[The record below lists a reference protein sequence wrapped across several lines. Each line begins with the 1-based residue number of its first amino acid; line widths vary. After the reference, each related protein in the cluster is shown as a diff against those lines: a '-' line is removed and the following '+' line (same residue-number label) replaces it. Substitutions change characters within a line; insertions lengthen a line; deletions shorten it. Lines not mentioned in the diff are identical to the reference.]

1 MVKFIQNLSIYVRR
15 GVHRL
20 IILLPQRLR
29 TSLSKSESLTRVFV
43 FFDDARYKSIK
54 SDISGK
60 NLSSPDESAC
70 ASETIYEYAYIKPQ
84 YTDETEAEI
93 AQLPNKPK
101 ISIIMPVFNV
111 DPNWLELAIKSV
123 ENQWYKEWE
132 LCIVNDNS
140 SNLLTLKFLNSIR
153 NPKIKVNCL
162 SKNQGISAASNEALC
177 MATGDY
183 IALMD
188 HDDELTPDAL
198 FEVVKAINETGA
210 EFIYSDED
218 KLEMDGSFCEPHLK
232 PDYSPDMFLS
242 QNYLSHLGVINKS
255 LVDRVGGFTAGL
267 EGAQD
272 YDLYLKVLEHT
283 GKIVHI
289 PKVLYHWRKIPGST
303 ASVFDDKSYAQDA
316 GAMALTRALQRRQLD
331 AKVLGGKYPGTY
343 RVEYAIN
350 HQPLISIIIPFKDK
364 PDLLKICIESILEK
378 SSYSNFEIIGISNN
392 STEPETFA
400 EIQRL
405 AALDKRIFFFEHNVP
420 FNFSEINN
428 YAVLNHANGEHVL
441 LLNNDIEILNET
453 WIESLLEFSQRED
466 VGAVGAK
473 LYYPDG
479 TLQHAGIIMGIGGI
493 AGHSHKY
500 FEGSHHGYFSRPNIV
515 QNLSAVT
522 GACLMVKRQIF
533 DEVDGMDE
541 DNLKVAF
548 NDVDFCLRIREKG
561 YLNVFTPY
569 CEAIHHESIS
579 RGHEITLEQ
588 QERFNREVDYMAM
601 RHGKLLER
609 GDPYYNHALTL
620 IYEDFS
626 LASPSASAPQST
638 DQG

>member
-1 MVKFIQNLSIYVRR
+1 M
-15 GVHRL
+15 
-20 IILLPQRLR
+20 
-29 TSLSKSESLTRVFV
+29 
-43 FFDDARYKSIK
+43 
-54 SDISGK
+54 
-60 NLSSPDESAC
+60 
-70 ASETIYEYAYIKPQ
+70 
-84 YTDETEAEI
+84 
-93 AQLPNKPK
+93 
-101 ISIIMPVFNV
+101 
-111 DPNWLELAIKSV
+111 
-123 ENQWYKEWE
+123 
-132 LCIVNDNS
+132 
-140 SNLLTLKFLNSIR
+140 
-153 NPKIKVNCL
+153 
-162 SKNQGISAASNEALC
+162 
-177 MATGDY
+177 
-183 IALMD
+183 
-188 HDDELTPDAL
+188 
-198 FEVVKAINETGA
+198 KAINEQET

-218 KLEMDGSFCEPHLK
+218 KLELDGSFSEPHFK

-242 QNYLSHLGVINKS
+242 QNYLSHLGVIKKS
-255 LVDRVGGFTAGL
+255 LIEKVGGFSVGL

-283 GKIVHI
+283 NKFTHI

-303 ASVFDDKSYAQDA
+303 AAVFDDKSYAQDA
-316 GAMALTRALQRRQLD
+316 GAEALTRALKRRKVD
-331 AKVLGGKYPGTY
+331 AEVMSGKYPGTY
-343 RVEYAIN
+343 RVKYVI
-350 HQPLISIIIPFKDK
+350 HRQPLVSIVIPFKDK
-364 PDLLKICIESILEK
+364 PELLRICVDSILEK

-392 STEPETFA
+392 SSEEATVVEME
-400 EIQRL
+400 RL
-405 AALDKRIFFFEHNVP
+405 KTLDARISFYEHNVP

-428 YAVLNHANGEHVL
+428 YAVRNHANGEHIQ
-441 LLNNDIEILNET
+441 LLNNDIEIISPD

-479 TLQHAGIIMGIGGI
+479 NLQHAGIIMGIGGI

-500 FEGSHHGYFSRPNIV
+500 LEGSHHGYFSRPNIV

-522 GACLMVKRQIF
+522 GACLMVKRQIY
-533 DEVDGMDE
+533 DEIDGLDE
-541 DNLKVAF
+541 DNLKIAF

-620 IYEDFS
+620 EHEDFS
-626 LASPSASAPQST
+626 LATPSASAPRSME
-638 DQG
+638 QGGS